1 MGPVPALP
9 PASSAVPLWQVLSLP
24 RGLPATWSTLAM
36 LSRLPG
42 PAATGHPSRSMT
54 LPGELSAIPVS
65 RCKSVLVML
74 GLVNVQRMRSASDPG
89 STGLK

>member
-1 MGPVPALP
+1 MAGAII
-9 PASSAVPLWQVLSLP
+9 ASRPSGYVVYP
-24 RGLPATWSTLAM
+24 GLAM

-74 GLVNVQRMRSASDPG
+74 GLVNVQPMRSASDPG